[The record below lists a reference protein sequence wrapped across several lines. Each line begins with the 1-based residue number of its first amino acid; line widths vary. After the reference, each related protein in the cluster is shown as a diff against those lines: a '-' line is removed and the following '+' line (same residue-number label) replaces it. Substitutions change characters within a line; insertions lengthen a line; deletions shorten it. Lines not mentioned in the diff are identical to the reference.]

1 MIASSGIAEHA
12 SIHVAVRNAFRNAAD
27 HLRSRVSCIF
37 LFISGNALANQVTA
51 IRQELDT
58 IAPNIPVFG
67 CSAESLV
74 GRRREIEG
82 QTAASMLLIGELAE
96 PPLIFSLE
104 CLRTPDGPTVIG
116 LTEEL
121 IERAHRCNGMLI
133 AACPLSFSVDML
145 IDAIEPERGQNVVP
159 ILGGYCSSQNW
170 ESPSVLFCNDK
181 ALNRGAVGMVLPPE
195 LQWQTIVS
203 QGCRPIGEPMVIT
216 SLDGTT
222 ILGLGGKPALPRLRE
237 MFQKL
242 PSHERDM
249 AIDALLI
256 GRAITEYS
264 ETFSH
269 GDFLIRNVQGVETDT
284 DGIVVTERFQV
295 GQTVRF
301 HIRDAQGADADL
313 MNLLSRAS
321 KSDNAGKVGNGN
333 KAGLL
338 FSCNGRGQ
346 RMFSQPN
353 HDALA
358 IDRYFPGLPL
368 SGIFA
373 AGEFAPL
380 ANRNLT
386 HGFTAVAAFLKETS
400 PD

>member
-12 SIHVAVRNAFRNAAD
+12 SVHVAVRNAFRNASD
-27 HLRSRVSCIF
+27 HLRSPVTCLF
-37 LFISGNALANQVTA
+37 LFVSGEKVGENSNR
-51 IRQELDT
+51 IRIELDEL
-58 IAPNIPVFG
+58 APGIPVFG

-74 GRRREIEG
+74 GRGREIEG
-82 QTAASMLLIGELAE
+82 QTAASVLLIGEVSQS
-96 PPLIFSLE
+96 PQIFQME
-104 CLRTPDGPTVIG
+104 CLQTPDGPTVVGI
-116 LTEEL
+116 TNE
-121 IERAHRCNGMLI
+121 IVERAQECNGMLV
-133 AACPLSFSVDML
+133 AACPRSFSVDML
-145 IDAIEPERGQNVVP
+145 IETLEPDRGANVVP

-170 ESPSVLFCNDK
+170 EANSTLFCNDK
-181 ALNRGAVGMVLPPE
+181 VFRSGAIGLVLPPE
-195 LQWQTIVS
+195 LHWQTIVS
-203 QGCRPIGEPMVIT
+203 QGCRPIGDPMVIT
-216 SLDGTT
+216 ALDGNTVV
-222 ILGLGGKPALPRLRE
+222 GLGGKPALPVLRDLFQRL
-237 MFQKL
+237 
-242 PSHERDM
+242 PNHERDM

-264 ETFSH
+264 DTFSH
-269 GDFLIRNVQGVETDT
+269 GDFLIRNVQGVDT
-284 DGIVVTERFQV
+284 EADGIVVTDRFQV

-301 HIRDAQGADADL
+301 HVRDAEGANSDL
-313 MNLLSRAS
+313 MNLLQRVS
-321 KSDNAGKVGNGN
+321 NGGKES

-358 IDRYFPGLPL
+358 IDHYFPGLPL

-386 HGFTAVAAFLKETS
+386 HGFTAVAAFLRETAK
-400 PD
+400 

>member
-12 SIHVAVRNAFRNAAD
+12 SIHMAVRNAFRNGSD
-27 HLRSRVSCIF
+27 HLRSPVTCLF
-37 LFISGNALANQVTA
+37 LFVSGFNISENSER
-51 IRQELDT
+51 IRSELDEL
-58 IAPNIPVFG
+58 APGIPVFG

-74 GRRREIEG
+74 GRGREIEG
-82 QTAASMLLIGELAE
+82 QTAASVLLIGEVSQ
-96 PPLIFSLE
+96 PPQIFKME
-104 CLRTPDGPTVIG
+104 CLQTPDGPTVVGFTNEIVDTAK
-116 LTEEL
+116 L
-121 IERAHRCNGMLI
+121 CNGMLV
-133 AACPLSFSVDML
+133 AACPRSFSIDIL
-145 IDAIEPERGQNVVP
+145 IEALEPERGADVVP

-170 ESPSVLFCNDK
+170 ESNSTLFCNQEVFH
-181 ALNRGAVGMVLPPE
+181 RGAVGLVLPPE
-195 LQWQTIVS
+195 LHWQTIVS
-203 QGCRPIGEPMVIT
+203 QGCRPIGDPMIIT
-216 SLDGTT
+216 ALDGNS
-222 ILGLGGKPALPRLRE
+222 ILGLGGKPALPMLRD

-264 ETFSH
+264 DTFSH
-269 GDFLIRNVQGVETDT
+269 GDFLIRNVQGVDT
-284 DGIVVTERFQV
+284 ASDGIMVTDRFQV
-295 GQTVRF
+295 GQTIRF
-301 HIRDAQGADADL
+301 HVRDAQGADSDL
-313 MNLLSRAS
+313 TQLLSRLS
-321 KSDNAGKVGNGN
+321 SGGIEN

-338 FSCNGRGQ
+338 FSCNGRGHH
-346 RMFSQPN
+346 MFPQPN

-386 HGFTAVAAFLKETS
+386 HGFTAVAAFLRSS
-400 PD
+400 PK